1 MDINVANQASR
12 REPQYNFAALGRGG
26 IVCVALML
34 WVCAADITQAAGL
47 SAAFQTYGGG
57 DYGTAVVPPKPLPV
71 IELVNELGE
80 PFATT
85 DLKGHPTILFFGF
98 THCPHVCPT
107 TLAML
112 RGIRERLPAE
122 EAEKLQIWLVSVDP
136 MRDTAE
142 QMREYLTNFGPGF
155 HGARAD
161 LGELVPLFKSMGV
174 GYAYRADEDG
184 GSYDVD
190 HTTTIFLLNN
200 DAALA
205 RVYTSPHDADGLLR
219 SLREQLK

>member
-1 MDINVANQASR
+1 VGVNVANRVSR
-12 REPQYNFAALGRGG
+12 SGQQYNFAAVCRGG
-26 IVCVALML
+26 IVCAALL
-34 WVCAADITQAAGL
+34 LSLCAAGVVQAAGL

-57 DYGTAVVPPKPLPV
+57 DYGTAVEPPKALPAV
-71 IELVNELGE
+71 ELVNELGE
-80 PFATT
+80 PFALT

-98 THCPHVCPT
+98 THCPHICPT
-107 TLAML
+107 TLSML
-112 RGIRERLPAE
+112 RGIRERLSAE
-122 EAEKLQIWLVSVDP
+122 QAEKLQIWLVSVDP

-142 QMREYLTNFGPGF
+142 RMREYLSNFGPGF

-161 LGELVPLFKSMGV
+161 LGVLVPLFNSMGV
-174 GYAYRADEDG
+174 GYAYRADENG

-190 HTTTIFLLNN
+190 HTTTIFLLNS

-219 SLREQLK
+219 SLRQQLK